1 MANRADLPPYLVKRI
16 EEGHLVV
23 LDPPKL
29 DLEAYISNY
38 AGRTRFDRCFVIGQ
52 TSSYLAVEALKA
64 AVNEAKK
71 GTDASRYAAAVEA
84 LQEAAPDDPDAKL
97 DMNWMEATTKQVKAE
112 TDRLEFELKGYK
124 NNLIKESIR
133 MGKEDLGSHYF
144 AIGDLSSA
152 KNAYTGMRDYC
163 TTPKHILDMCLKLII
178 VGIEQTNWMAVQSNV
193 MKIRSLQRSP
203 DEEAQVQPILSTS
216 MGLAH
221 LASANYRDAALNLVS
236 TNPNL
241 GSRFSQV
248 ISPNDVAIYGGLCAL
263 SSMDRN
269 ELQSKVLD
277 NPNFRNFL
285 ELEPHIR
292 RAVSFFCNSKYSQC
306 LEALEAYRRD
316 YLLDIHLQRHVAELY
331 YRIRSKSIVQYFIP
345 FSCVTLS
352 SMASAFVT
360 NEESME
366 SELVEMIQRGILD
379 ARIDT
384 QNKLLTSTPQTHRL
398 RTSVHTSALL
408 SAKNYEQTARL
419 RLMRMNIVSAGL
431 EVRAP
436 KGTVPATQQV
446 SGVTPSFSGSAASG
460 GGGEGGGRSGLR
472 SGVGGGGRF

>member
-1 MANRADLPPYLVKRI
+1 MADQVDLPPYLAKRI
-16 EEGHLVV
+16 EAGHLVV
-23 LDPPKL
+23 LEPPKL

-38 AGRTRFDRCFVIGQ
+38 TGRTRFDRCLLTGQ
-52 TSSYLAVEALKA
+52 TSFYLATEALKA

-71 GTDASRYAAAVEA
+71 GNDVSRYDAAVEA
-84 LQEAAPDDPDAKL
+84 LQEVAPDDPDAKL

-144 AIGDLSSA
+144 DIGDLASA

-178 VGIEQTNWMAVQSNV
+178 VGIEQANWMSVQSNV

-203 DEEAQVQPILSTS
+203 DEEALVQPILSTS

-221 LASANYRDAALNLVS
+221 LASSSYRDAALSFVS
-236 TNPNL
+236 TNPTL
-241 GSRFSQV
+241 GARFSQV

-263 SSMDRN
+263 TSMDRN
-269 ELQSKVLD
+269 DLQSKVLD
-277 NPNFRNFL
+277 NASFRNFL

-292 RAVSFFCNSKYSQC
+292 RAIAFFCNSKYSQC
-306 LEALEAYRRD
+306 LETLEAYRKD
-316 YLLDIHLQRHVAELY
+316 YLLDIHLQRHVPELY
-331 YRIRSKSIVQYFIP
+331 YRVRSKSIVQYFIP
-345 FSCVTLS
+345 FSCVTLH

-360 NEESME
+360 DEESIE

-384 QNKLLTSTPQTHRL
+384 QNKLLTSTPPNN
-398 RTSVHTSALL
+398 RTTIHTSALL
-408 SAKNYEQTARL
+408 TAKKYEHTARL
-419 RLMRMNIVSAGL
+419 RLMRMNIVGAGL
-431 EVRAP
+431 EVRTP
-436 KGTVPATQQV
+436 KGTAQQSV
-446 SGVTPSFSGSAASG
+446 DRSFG
-460 GGGEGGGRSGLR
+460 GGGDMFPAIGAGTTVGPGGRSGLR
-472 SGVGGGGRF
+472 SSGGGRY